1 MTVANR
7 KQIFGFRQGSV
18 NARKYAIQQ
27 ARLRTNLSRGFQ
39 KKLETSFNK
48 TVNIVSQ
55 EVENALEID
64 SGILVRDIENE
75 LTSVVSAQLRRVFQ
89 AIFDYNDRAYSKLS
103 QKQENDGY
111 SFARSIAFEEAVS
124 AYFAGREVFFTNISR
139 TQGLLILAEIER
151 LRADNQT
158 LPQIAKALRLKF
170 RKVNK
175 ARAALIART
184 ETHSACGFAH
194 HSYHKNVGDSYGV
207 SMVKQ
212 WVATADGRTR
222 TTHAQA
228 NGSKA
233 SMDEDFIVGG
243 VPMSYAGDPK
253 GGAANVIN
261 CRCVVVYT
269 DASDSV
275 EDDINLDDFEDL

>member
-1 MTVANR
+1 MMANSL
-7 KQIFGFRQGSV
+7 KQIFGFRQGSID
-18 NARKYAIQQ
+18 ARKYAIQQ
-27 ARLRTNLSRGFQ
+27 SRLRTNLGKGFQ

-48 TVNIVSQ
+48 TVNIVAQ
-55 EVENALEID
+55 DVENIQEID
-64 SGILVRDIENE
+64 SGILVRDIEIE
-75 LTSVVSAQLRRVFQ
+75 LTAVISAQLKRVFQ
-89 AIFDYNDRAYSKLS
+89 TIFDYNDRAYNKLS
-103 QKQENDGY
+103 QKQEDDGY
-111 SFARSIAFEEAVS
+111 SFARSIAFEEAV
-124 AYFAGREVFFTNISR
+124 ATYFAGREAFFSNISR
-139 TQGLLILAEIER
+139 TQGLLILAEIDR
-151 LRADNQT
+151 LRADDKT

-175 ARAALIART
+175 SRAALIART

-194 HSYHKNVGDSYGV
+194 HSYHKTVGDNFGV

-222 TTHAQA
+222 TTHALA
-228 NGSKA
+228 NGTKL
-233 SMDEDFIVGG
+233 SMDEDFLVGG
-243 VPMSYAGDPK
+243 VPMGYAGDPK

-269 DASDSV
+269 DAADSV